1 MIIRR
6 TFEEQ
11 LQELQNDILR
21 LGRFVE
27 EALGKALDALMRQDF
42 QLAKQVV
49 EDDDFADDM
58 DFGIQSRA
66 MQLLALHQP
75 MARDL
80 RVIGASLRIVV
91 DLERIGD
98 HAVDIAKVVRSL
110 AGQSFSKPMVD
121 IPRLGELSRKMVGD
135 SLQAFVNH
143 DLTLAVQVARDD
155 DAVDDLCDEVQ
166 NQLLDKMR
174 HDPTVIEQAT
184 RLLLVARTLERVAD
198 HATNIVEY
206 IYYIESGEMRQLA
219 REEHGHNAADTAATG
234 LGLNGAGN
242 ERQGEIDHDNREIL
256 GRSRVSALPAA
267 PGIETP
273 GLDGNDRNGST

>member
-6 TFEEQ
+6 TFEDQ

-27 EALGKALDALMRQDF
+27 EALGKALDALEHQDF

-49 EDDDFADDM
+49 ADDDFADDM

-66 MQLLALHQP
+66 MQLLALQQP

-80 RVIGASLRIVV
+80 RIIGACLRIVV

-110 AGQSFSKPMVD
+110 AGQSTSKPMVD

-135 SLQAFVNH
+135 ALQAFVNH
-143 DLTLAVQVARDD
+143 DLEQAVQVARDD
-155 DAVDDLCDEVQ
+155 DAVDDLCDALQ
-166 NQLLDKMR
+166 RQLLDKMR
-174 HDPTVIEQAT
+174 QDPTVIEQAT
-184 RLLLVARTLERVAD
+184 RLLLVARTLERCAD

-219 REEHGHNAADTAATG
+219 REEHGYTAADNASKG
-234 LGLNGAGN
+234 LGLNGTGP
-242 ERQGEIDHDNREIL
+242 DHDIRE
-256 GRSRVSALPAA
+256 GRGDVPTLSPITGSGLP
-267 PGIETP
+267 G
-273 GLDGNDRNGST
+273 GDHVGSEN